1 VYHPVNPM
9 TAFRRRKEN
18 VMDYEL
24 RLRPVLPGDLPLF
37 YGHHLDMAARLMVAF
52 AAEVPE
58 DYDAFQAKWA
68 KNLADPATLIRTIEI
83 DGEVAGNVSKFP
95 QFDKP
100 SIGYWLGR
108 KFWGRKIATRA
119 VQAFLLE
126 IPARPLFARAAK
138 DNAGSLR
145 ILAHCG
151 FAIVGED
158 KGFAAA
164 RGQEIEEFI
173 LELQ

>member
-9 TAFRRRKEN
+9 TAFRAKETT
-18 VMDYEL
+18 MKDEL
-24 RLRPVLPGDLPLF
+24 RLRRVMRSDLPVF
-37 YGHHLDMAARLMVAF
+37 FEHHLDIAARHMVAF
-52 AAEVPE
+52 ASEAPE
-58 DYDAFQAKWA
+58 DYEAFAAKWA
-68 KNLADPATLIRTIEI
+68 RNLADPNTVIRTIEV
-83 DGEVAGNVSKFP
+83 DGAVAGNVSKFP

-119 VQAFLLE
+119 VEAFLLE
-126 IPARPLFARAAK
+126 IPDRPLFARAAK

-145 ILAHCG
+145 VLAHCG
-151 FAIVGED
+151 FEIIGED

>member
-1 VYHPVNPM
+1 
-9 TAFRRRKEN
+9 
-18 VMDYEL
+18 MDYEL
-24 RLRPVLPGDLPLF
+24 RLRAVLPGDLPLF

-52 AAEVPE
+52 AAKVPE
-58 DYDAFQAKWA
+58 DYEAFAAKWA
-68 KNLADPATLIRTIEI
+68 RNLADPNTLIRTIEV
-83 DGEVAGNVSKFP
+83 DGEIAGNVSKFP

-119 VQAFLLE
+119 VQAFLPA
-126 IPARPLFARAAK
+126 IPDRPLCARVAK
-138 DNAGSLR
+138 DNVGSLR
-145 ILAHCG
+145 VLAHCG

-158 KGFAAA
+158 KGFAEA